1 MALSNKVIFIQKISQ
16 ALRAR
21 NFLRFF
27 YREAYEDLP
36 TFPDDRTTKKRSVNT
51 PTKPQTA
58 KKADNIKV
66 YPNPANDLVNCNISY
81 LM

>member
-27 YREAYEDLP
+27 YHEAYEDLP
-36 TFPDDRTTKKRSVNT
+36 TFPNEESTRKLTTTKPAKSQ
-51 PTKPQTA
+51 QTN
-58 KKADNIKV
+58 KTSNIKL